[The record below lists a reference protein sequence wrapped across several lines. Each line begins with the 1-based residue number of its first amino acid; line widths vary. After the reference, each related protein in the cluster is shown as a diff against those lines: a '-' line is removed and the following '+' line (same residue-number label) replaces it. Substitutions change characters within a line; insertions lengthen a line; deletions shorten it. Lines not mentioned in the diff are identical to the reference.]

1 MVRSWA
7 RPHRGAAL
15 ALVVAVIALAGL
27 GVYWFA
33 PHKLFLS
40 ERVDEALPSPAITT
54 PPGGSAPSL
63 VVGTGAGD
71 VNSPEPFVL
80 ASGGFMGLE
89 HGTSGRAIVVEL
101 ADGRRFLRLEDLE
114 TSNGPDLRVY
124 LTDRP
129 LSEDWFVW
137 DDGDFVDLGPLKGNV
152 GSSNYQIGADLD
164 LSRFRTAVVWC
175 RRFTVG
181 FGVAPLRPGS

>member
-1 MVRSWA
+1 MVRSWV
-7 RPHRGAAL
+7 RTHRSSAA
-15 ALVVAVIALAGL
+15 ALVVGVIALGGV

-40 ERVDEALPSPAITT
+40 ERVDEAPPALAISSTVGMPSMASGPDA
-54 PPGGSAPSL
+54 GGA
-63 VVGTGAGD
+63 D
-71 VNSPEPFVL
+71 EPTML
-80 ASGGFMGLE
+80 ASGGFIGLE
-89 HGTSGRAIVVEL
+89 HHASGRAIVVEL

-124 LTDRP
+124 LTDQP

-137 DDGDFVDLGPLKGNV
+137 DDGAFVDLGALKGNV
-152 GSSNYQIGADLD
+152 GSSNYEIAADLD

-181 FGVAPLRPGS
+181 FGVAPLHPEG